1 MYYYYQKRTFT
12 DLRRDSMIYYAG
24 SVQQH
29 IFHALNV
36 GEIEQQI
43 SHDPRF
49 SILLLDE
56 RFRPVYVSEKKLEFP
71 EQLGFSTTD
80 AYFYY
85 VDVIELD
92 SFKKVRYIVVRAA
105 SITPLLEETRHSIY
119 LFLIFSILFL
129 SGIAYALSNLFL
141 EPVRVAI
148 AKLDGFIRDTGH
160 ELNTP
165 ISVITMSVEQLN
177 GLDIRP
183 EQSKHIQRIN
193 VAARTLSHLYNDL
206 TFLLMH
212 DRLRDLTETV
222 DMLELCGERIEYFRP
237 IAEGKKIFVVTNLSQ
252 SCCHADRNKLS
263 RVIDNLLS
271 NAIKYTRASG
281 TITVTLDPNRLSVSD
296 NGIGITPE
304 QKEKIFSRYTRFDDA
319 NGGFGIGLDIV
330 RMVCDEYGFHI
341 DVESVPGEGST
352 FSLSWG
358 ECSH

>member
-1 MYYYYQKRTFT
+1 MYYA
-12 DLRRDSMIYYAG
+12 SN
-24 SVQQH
+24 VQQH

-36 GEIEQQI
+36 SDVEEMI
-43 SHDPRF
+43 SRDPRF
-49 SILLLDE
+49 SILLLDKHY
-56 RFRPVYVSEKKLEFP
+56 RPLYISEKGLEFP
-71 EQLGFSTTD
+71 KQLGFSTTD
-80 AYFYY
+80 SYFYY

-92 SFKKVRYIVVRAA
+92 SFKKVRYIVVRAN
-105 SITPLLEETRHSIY
+105 SITPLLDETRHSIY

-129 SGIAYALSNLFL
+129 SGIAYVLSHLFL
-141 EPVRVAI
+141 EPVRQAI

-177 GLDIRP
+177 RLDIRP
-183 EQSKHIQRIN
+183 EQAKHIQRIN

-222 DMLELCGERIEYFRP
+222 DMLNLCTERIEYFRP
-237 IAEGKKIFVVTNLSQ
+237 IAEGKMIRIVTQLGE
-252 SCCHADRNKLS
+252 SCCRADRNKLS

-271 NAIKYTRASG
+271 NAIKYTRPSG
-281 TITVTLDPNRLSVSD
+281 TITITLDSNRLSVSD
-296 NGIGITPE
+296 NGIGITPD
-304 QKEKIFSRYTRFDDA
+304 QKEKIFSRYTRFDEA

-330 RMVCDEYGFHI
+330 RMVCHEYGFRI
-341 DVESVPGEGST
+341 DVDSIPDKGST